1 MASLINAAV
10 GEKKL
15 YDIFI
20 IGGGVNGCGVAR
32 DAAGRGLSVA
42 LAEMNDIA
50 SATSSSSTKLFHGG
64 LRYLEHFE
72 FRLVREALIEREVLL
87 KAMPHISWPLR
98 FVLPYSRTMR
108 FKVNT
113 PLSHFLAVLF
123 PWMKGQRPAW
133 LIRFGLFLYDYMGAR
148 KILPPTKVID
158 LKNDKTGNPLKD
170 SFQRAFE
177 YSDCWVEDSRLVI
190 LNARDARQRGA
201 RIMPRTEVVCA
212 ERRGSCWRILTKN
225 TETGESS
232 TFLAKCLINAAG
244 PWVED
249 IIKNKVKQ
257 TSSCELRL
265 VRGSHLVTH
274 KLYDHEKSYFL
285 QGEDGR
291 VIFTIPYEKDFTLI
305 GTTDVDHSDLAQ
317 QPFCSEE
324 EKDYLLA
331 FASSY
336 FRTRVQRTD
345 IVASFSGVRP
355 LYNDGAI
362 NASAAT
368 RDYFL
373 RLDDENDIPL
383 INIFG
388 GKITT
393 YRKLAESVM
402 QALSPFF
409 SNMSGSWTAGVPLPG
424 GDFPVNGFEQ
434 LLSDIEDK
442 YPFLPDGVAWRL
454 ARAYGTDTWVIL
466 GEAQSLDD
474 LGEDFGAGVY
484 AAELNWSIEHEWV
497 SSAEDFVWRRTR
509 RGLLLSADQVTKIN
523 NYVELNR
530 VKLTT

>member
-1 MASLINAAV
+1 MAGLIDTFE
-10 GEKKL
+10 GKEKL
-15 YDIFI
+15 HDIFI

-32 DAAGRGLSVA
+32 DATGRGLSVA

-108 FKVNT
+108 FDMNT
-113 PLSHFLAVLF
+113 PLSNSLAVLF
-123 PWMKGQRPAW
+123 PWMKGKRPAW
-133 LIRFGLFLYDYMGAR
+133 LIRFGLFLYDHMGAR

-158 LKNDKTGNPLKD
+158 LKNEKTGNPLKD
-170 SFQRAFE
+170 TFHLAFE

-190 LNARDARQRGA
+190 LNARDAAQRGA
-201 RIMPRTEVVCA
+201 LILPRTEVVSA
-212 ERRGSCWRILTKN
+212 ERQDGCWRILTKN
-225 TETGESS
+225 TETGASS

-257 TSSCELRL
+257 TSSGELRL
-265 VRGSHLVTH
+265 VRGSHIVTH
-274 KLYDHEKSYFL
+274 KLYDHEKSYLL
-285 QGEDGR
+285 QGEGGR
-291 VIFTIPYEKDFTLI
+291 VIFTIPYETDFTLI
-305 GTTDVDHSDLAQ
+305 GTTDVDHSDFSR

-336 FRTRVQRTD
+336 FRTEVQRTD
-345 IVASFSGVRP
+345 IVTSFSGVRP
-355 LYNDGAI
+355 LYNDGAL

-368 RDYFL
+368 RDYVL

-393 YRKLAESVM
+393 YRKLAESVLKTL
-402 QALSPFF
+402 APFF
-409 SNMSGSWTAGVPLPG
+409 SNISGNWTAGVPLPG
-424 GDFPVNGFEQ
+424 GDFPVDGFGQ
-434 LLSDIEDK
+434 LLSDIEEE
-442 YPFLPDGVAWRL
+442 YPFLPDGVACRL

-466 GEAQSLDD
+466 GEARSLDD

-484 AAELNWSIEHEWV
+484 AVELNWCIKHEWV

>member
-1 MASLINAAV
+1 MPDLPNNSEDANKS
-10 GEKKL
+10 
-15 YDIFI
+15 YDIFV
-20 IGGGVNGCGVAR
+20 IGGGVNGCGIAR
-32 DAAGRGLSVA
+32 DASGRGMSVV

-72 FRLVREALIEREVLL
+72 FRLVREALIEREILL

-98 FVLPYSRTMR
+98 FVLPYNRIMR
-108 FKVNT
+108 FDMNT
-113 PLSHFLAVLF
+113 PLSRFLAICF
-123 PWMKGQRPAW
+123 PWIQGQRPAW
-133 LIRFGLFLYDYMGAR
+133 LIRLGLFLYDHMGAR
-148 KILPPTKVID
+148 KILPPTKLID
-158 LKNDKTGNPLKD
+158 LKNDKTGDPLKN
-170 SFQRAFE
+170 SFHLAFE

-190 LNARDARQRGA
+190 LNARDAAQRGA
-201 RIMPRTEVVCA
+201 LILPRTEVVCA
-212 ERRGSCWRILTKN
+212 ERHGDCWRILTKN
-225 TETGESS
+225 TENGTSS
-232 TFLAKCLINAAG
+232 TFIAKCLINAAG

-257 TSSCELRL
+257 PSSGELRL
-265 VRGSHLVTH
+265 VRGSHIVTR
-274 KLYDHEKSYFL
+274 KLYDHEKSYLF

-291 VIFTIPYEKDFTLI
+291 VIFTIPYETDFTLI
-305 GTTDVDHSDLAQ
+305 GTTDVDHSDLSR

-336 FRTRVQRTD
+336 FRTAVQRTD

-373 RLDDENDIPL
+373 QLDDENDIPL
-383 INIFG
+383 VNIFG

-402 QALSPFF
+402 KALTPFF
-409 SNMSGSWTAGVPLPG
+409 SNMSDNWTAGVPLPG
-424 GDFPVNGFEQ
+424 GDFPVDGFGK
-434 LLSDIEDK
+434 LFSDIEEK

-466 GEAQSLDD
+466 GEARSLDD

-484 AAELNWSIEHEWV
+484 AVELNWCIKREWV
-497 SSAEDFVWRRTR
+497 FSAEDFVWRRTR
-509 RGLLLSADQVTKIN
+509 RGLLLSAEQVTKIN

-530 VKLTT
+530 VSLTT

>member
-1 MASLINAAV
+1 MSRLHHTSEGKN
-10 GEKKL
+10 KS

-20 IGGGVNGCGVAR
+20 IGGGVNGCGIAR
-32 DAAGRGLSVA
+32 DASGRGMSVA
-42 LAEMNDIA
+42 LAEMNDLA

-98 FVLPYSRTMR
+98 FVLPYSRSIR
-108 FKVNT
+108 FDVNT
-113 PLSHFLAVLF
+113 PLSRLLVKCF

-133 LIRFGLFLYDYMGAR
+133 LIRFGLLLYDHMGAR
-148 KILPPTKVID
+148 KILPATKVID
-158 LKNDKTGNPLKD
+158 LRKDKTGNPLKS
-170 SFQRAFE
+170 SFLRAFE

-190 LNARDARQRGA
+190 LNARDAKERGA

-212 ERRGSCWRILTKN
+212 ERQDGGWRILTKD
-225 TETGESS
+225 TETGRSS
-232 TFLAKCLINAAG
+232 TFFAKCLVNAAG

-257 TSSCELRL
+257 TSSGELRL
-265 VRGSHLVTH
+265 VRGSHIVTR
-274 KLYDHEKSYFL
+274 KLYEHEKSYFF

-291 VIFTIPYEKDFTLI
+291 VIFTIPYENDFTLI
-305 GTTDVDHSDLAQ
+305 GTTDVDHSNLAE
-317 QPFCSEE
+317 QPVCSEGE
-324 EKDYLLA
+324 IDYLLA

-336 FRTRVQRTD
+336 LKKAVQRTD
-345 IVASFSGVRP
+345 IVATFSGVRP
-355 LYNDGAI
+355 LYNDGAS

-373 RLDDENDIPL
+373 RLEDEKDIPL

-402 QALSPFF
+402 QALSPYF
-409 SNMSGSWTAGVPLPG
+409 SNMSGSWTAGVSLPG
-424 GDFPVNGFEQ
+424 GDFPVDAFQQ
-434 LLSDIEDK
+434 LVSDIEDK
-442 YPFLPDGVAWRL
+442 YTFLPDGVARRL
-454 ARAYGTDTWVIL
+454 VRAYGTDTWVIL
-466 GEAQSLDD
+466 GTAQSIDD
-474 LGEDFGAGVY
+474 LGADFGAGVY
-484 AAELNWSIEHEWV
+484 AVELDWVIEHEWV

-509 RGLLLSADQVTKIN
+509 RGLLLSADQITKIN
-523 NYVELNR
+523 NYVERNGI
-530 VKLTT
+530 KLTK

>member
-1 MASLINAAV
+1 MAGLIDTAG

-123 PWMKGQRPAW
+123 PWMKGRRPAW

-170 SFQRAFE
+170 SFLRAFE

-190 LNARDARQRGA
+190 LNARDAKRRGA
-201 RIMPRTEVVCA
+201 HILPRTEVVCA
-212 ERRGSCWRILTKN
+212 ERQDRCWRILTKN

-232 TFLAKCLINAAG
+232 TFLARCLINAAG

-257 TSSCELRL
+257 RSSGELRL
-265 VRGSHLVTH
+265 VRGSHIVTR
-274 KLYDHEKSYFL
+274 KLYDHEKSYLF

-291 VIFTIPYEKDFTLI
+291 VIFTIPYETDFTLI
-305 GTTDVDHSDLAQ
+305 GTTDVDHSDLSQ

-336 FRTRVQRTD
+336 FRTAVQRTD

-362 NASAAT
+362 NASNAT

-383 INIFG
+383 VNIFG

-402 QALSPFF
+402 KALTPFF
-409 SNMSGSWTAGVPLPG
+409 SNMSGNWTAGVPLPG
-424 GDFPVNGFEQ
+424 GDFPVDGFGQ
-434 LLSDIEDK
+434 LLSDIEEK
-442 YPFLPDGVAWRL
+442 YHFLPDGVAWRL

-466 GEAQSLDD
+466 GEARSLDD

-484 AAELNWSIEHEWV
+484 AVELNWCIKREWV

-509 RGLLLSADQVTKIN
+509 RGLLLSAEQVTKIN

-530 VKLTT
+530 VRLTT